1 MSGIPLTGGMRQA
14 VIKIGRNAEAEFSLL
29 AADGFSSGVL
39 IKVSPDGEQYKIGT
53 YRS

>member
-1 MSGIPLTGGMRQA
+1 MTNFISAISRWDG
-14 VIKIGRNAEAEFSLL
+14 S